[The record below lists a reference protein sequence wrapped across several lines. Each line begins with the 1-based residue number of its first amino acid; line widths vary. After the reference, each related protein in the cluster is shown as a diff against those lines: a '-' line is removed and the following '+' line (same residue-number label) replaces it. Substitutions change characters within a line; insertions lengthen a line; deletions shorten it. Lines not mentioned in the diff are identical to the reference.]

1 MRAIDEV
8 HLLGYLPF
16 LYVAAAGLA
25 VLPGDEV
32 GVALVTFLLAVALT
46 AVARLEPRWGSW
58 IGGAGTV
65 ALSFELVVALVSP
78 GWVGAV
84 GNEMAWGTLLAGP
97 LIVFANLARTGESTA
112 TRLIGLEVALAY
124 GILLLSA
131 PTVLSSL
138 DIPVSA
144 ASLVNGTFRSLDAQL
159 AGVGHLFLGQPGGS
173 LPMRAVNDPWFAG
186 LASLAVLVTFLSFVR
201 PSTGRDV
208 ELPTLE
214 RGGPRA
220 PVSDPA
226 VLPGLSPQFRE
237 LLDARSVPRGAPS
250 GVVPGAVALF
260 TAGLA
265 GALLFGVVYAVPAL
279 AILGA
284 TAAALFLV
292 AAVLVVLGRSLV

>member
-1 MRAIDEV
+1 MRAVDEV

-25 VLPGDEV
+25 VLPGNEV
-32 GVALVTFLLAVALT
+32 GIALLTFLLAVALT
-46 AVARLEPRWGSW
+46 AVARLDPRWGGW

-65 ALSFELVVALVSP
+65 ALSLELVVALVTP
-78 GWVGAV
+78 AGVGAV
-84 GNEMAWGTLLAGP
+84 GSEMAWGTLLSGP
-97 LIVFANLARTGESTA
+97 LVVFANLARTGEGTG

-131 PTVLSSL
+131 PTVLASL

-144 ASLVNGTFRSLDAQL
+144 ASLLNGTFRSLDTQL
-159 AGVGHLFLGQPGGS
+159 AGVGHLFLGQPGGA

-186 LASLAVLVTFLSFVR
+186 FASLAVLVTFLSFVR

-208 ELPTLE
+208 ELPTWE
-214 RGGPRA
+214 RGGPRS

-226 VLPGLSPQFRE
+226 VRQGLSPQFRE

-265 GALLFGVVYAVPAL
+265 GSLLFAVVYAVPA
-279 AILGA
+279 ATILGA
-284 TAAALFLV
+284 TAAALLLV
-292 AAVLVVLGRSLV
+292 AAVLVLLGRSLA